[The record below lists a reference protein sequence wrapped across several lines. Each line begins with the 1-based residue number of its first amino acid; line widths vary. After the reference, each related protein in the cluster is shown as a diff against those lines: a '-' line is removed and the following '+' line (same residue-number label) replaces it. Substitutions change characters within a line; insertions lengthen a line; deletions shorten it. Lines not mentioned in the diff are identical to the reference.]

1 MNAASG
7 QTARPTD
14 LTCQPL
20 PLLSHFLRN
29 FFETIQI
36 YLSFHQSPRSLS
48 CWGLPSF
55 LWLGDPFKFVGIDFD
70 SFLQSAKWAVV
81 LRCLGRRS
89 RCENLQSEKKLHI
102 MFLAHSPPPNLE
114 PNFHPYSGRS
124 TLHVSCVSFVA
135 WHLVIPVCLTHGTL
149 PQSLFVPKNSNLGGR
164 TSHDVRPPRE
174 VNAFSPRFR
183 AVNRL

>member
-1 MNAASG
+1 MSVEITEKRTKDRMNAASG

-81 LRCLGRRS
+81 LRCLVGGADVKISNR
-89 RCENLQSEKKLHI
+89 KKSCTLCFLHI
-102 MFLAHSPPPNLE
+102 LLLQTWSQTFIPTVVGVLYMC
-114 PNFHPYSGRS
+114 
-124 TLHVSCVSFVA
+124 HVC
-135 WHLVIPVCLTHGTL
+135 HLLHGTW
-149 PQSLFVPKNSNLGGR
+149 
-164 TSHDVRPPRE
+164 
-174 VNAFSPRFR
+174 
-183 AVNRL
+183 